1 MQLYEQVKRVFDL
14 IVSVVVLILLSPF
27 FVIIA
32 VMVKITSPGPA
43 LFRQE
48 RVGQAGYPF
57 AIYKFR
63 SMYEQAHS
71 YACSPSTVNDP
82 RITRVGR
89 FLRRTSLDELP
100 QFINVFLG
108 QMSLV
113 GPRPEMPFIVA
124 QYNDEQRRRLLV
136 KPGITG
142 LWQISPHRGCPIHDH
157 LEYDFF
163 YLRNRSL
170 MLDAVILLQTVL
182 FAARGV

>member
-1 MQLYEQVKRVFDL
+1 MFAQRRKR
-14 IVSVVVLILLSPF
+14 SAHHPRWTLS
-27 FVIIA
+27 A
-32 VMVKITSPGPA
+32 SHQPG
-43 LFRQE
+43 
-48 RVGQAGYPF
+48 
-57 AIYKFR
+57 
-63 SMYEQAHS
+63 
-71 YACSPSTVNDP
+71 
-82 RITRVGR
+82 
-89 FLRRTSLDELP
+89 RTSAVH
-100 QFINVFLG
+100 QCVLG
-108 QMSLV
+108 QMSVV

-124 QYNDEQRRRLLV
+124 QYNDEQRQRLLV